1 LEASSIK
8 EKRRG
13 GILVPLSSLL
23 SRYSFESG
31 DIHSLYPLAEFAKE
45 VGFSIIQLLPLND
58 TGFGTSPYSAIS
70 AFAIDP
76 LYISLHDLGI
86 ELYTRKK
93 EFSKK
98 INHARIRDAKLAALR
113 KRYDENLTSN
123 QNLAHQFL
131 EKNSWCYG
139 YSSFRQIL
147 TETNGSPWWSW
158 KEEFQNPSHAKEIC
172 FSKKKDDTLFWVYL
186 QKIAFDQLS
195 AVKEHFEILGIFLK
209 GDMPILT
216 SKNSSDVWEYRDYF
230 QMDLH
235 AGAPPDQFSPTGQN
249 WGFPV
254 LNWDVLKQ
262 TNYQWWK
269 DRLNYLE
276 HFFHLYRIDHVIGM
290 YRIWAVPSNEET
302 AVHGW
307 FHPQE
312 GTPKEKFVDMG
323 LDPSEFVTKHLIYEF
338 KKDSF
343 IFTWDFW
350 KKPGYVELS
359 EETKAKLYPLSELN
373 LALDEKIWK
382 EAGEEIL
389 DLFSSQSSMVPCA
402 EDLGSVP
409 HFIRESL
416 REREMLGIDVVRWT
430 KSFETGEFIPPEGY
444 REFAVSTL
452 STHDTSLVM
461 DWWKKEGNLAENI
474 EHFFLKRGKSKPE
487 EDSEI
492 LEGLLDYVFQT
503 KSILSIVLLQDLC
516 LGEPEILSKPE
527 RHRINVPGTSESLNW
542 NYRFPYII
550 EDFANNAWRV
560 KTLRNLLIG
569 ADRL

>member
-1 LEASSIK
+1 MEASSIK

-23 SRYSFESG
+23 SKYSFESG
-31 DIHSLYPLAEFAKE
+31 DIYSLYPLGEFAKE

-86 ELYTRKK
+86 ETYTRKK
-93 EFSKK
+93 EFSRK
-98 INHARIRDAKLAALR
+98 INHERIRNAKLVALR
-113 KRYDENLTSN
+113 KKYEENLVSN
-123 QNLAHQFL
+123 QTSAHQFL
-131 EKNSWCYG
+131 AKNPWCYA
-139 YSSFRQIL
+139 YAAFRQIL
-147 TETNGSPWWSW
+147 SETNGSPWWTW
-158 KEEFQNPSHAKEIC
+158 KEDYQNPSQAKEIC
-172 FSKKKDDTLFWVYL
+172 FSQKKDDTLFWVYL

-216 SKNSSDVWEYRDYF
+216 SKNSSDVWEYCDYF
-230 QMDLH
+230 ELNLH

-254 LNWDVLKQ
+254 LKWDVLKK
-262 TNYQWWK
+262 TGYQWWK
-269 DRLNYLE
+269 DRLRYLE

-290 YRIWAVPSNEET
+290 YRIWAVPSHEET

-307 FHPQE
+307 FHPQI
-312 GTPKEKFVDMG
+312 GTPKEKFLELG
-323 LDPSEFVTKHLIYEF
+323 LNPDEFVAKHLIYEF

-350 KKPGYVELS
+350 KKSGYVELA
-359 EETKAKLYPLSELN
+359 EEIKAKLYPLSELN
-373 LALDEKIWK
+373 LANDENDWK

-389 DLFSSQSSMVPCA
+389 DVFTSQSSMLPCA

-409 HFIRESL
+409 NFIRESL
-416 REREMLGIDVVRWT
+416 SERQMLGIDVVRWT
-430 KSFETGEFIPPEGY
+430 KSFETGDFIPPEGY
-444 REFAVSTL
+444 RKFAISTL

-461 DWWKKEGNLAENI
+461 DWWKREGNLDEKI
-474 EHFFLKRGKSKPE
+474 EHFFTKRGKEKPNG
-487 EDSEI
+487 DSEV
-492 LEGLLDYVFQT
+492 LAGLLEFVFQT
-503 KSILSIVLLQDLC
+503 KSVFSIVMLQDIC
-516 LGEPEILSKPE
+516 LNEPEILSKPE
-527 RHRINVPGTSESLNW
+527 EHRINVPGTSESLNW
-542 NYRFPYII
+542 NYRFPYLI
-550 EDFANNAWRV
+550 EDFANNVERNQA
-560 KTLRNLLIG
+560 LRSLLIQAG
-569 ADRL
+569 RL